1 MNKGNN
7 EKEISTKKKAPN
19 ENSTNPTTTSNGKST
34 LAVILKEIIKE
45 KIMQEETLS
54 VNIFTSF
61 TFLGVIS
68 AWLFSL
74 TKLHDTE
81 HGIYGSASIVI
92 WSYLTALVS
101 LGCILLLKNMTD
113 PNYMFSGTTSVAGF
127 LTIFLMIWVV
137 TLNLKYFKNINMNVV
152 PEQYYDISG
161 WTYFLIIIQ
170 SSFVF
175 LTLDSSAPKTDDE
188 HERKNAL
195 SIIST
200 FNNIIIFLSSI
211 LVLIQQIILEKF
223 SVDVL

>member
-61 TFLGVIS
+61 IFLGVIS

-200 FNNIIIFLSSI
+200 FNNTIIFLSSI